1 MNKGLRVENLR
12 VGYPGR
18 EVLAGVSFAARPG
31 QITAVLGA
39 NGAGKSTLL
48 RAVCGLLPA
57 GGGCAL
63 DGESIAGLGTRQR
76 ARCIACLP
84 QRAGGELGL
93 TGLEMAL
100 LGFSPTLGLLE
111 QPGAAHTRQAL
122 AMLERLEAGAFAY
135 TDMRRL
141 SEGQRQ
147 LVLLARTL
155 VQPHRLLVLD
165 EPDAPLDCHHRRVL
179 LAALQADAAA
189 GAAVLLSSH
198 DVNFALRHAHRLLV
212 LGQGRLLADLC
223 PGQAQEQALAGALR
237 AAFGPVELVRHR
249 GGWLMIDGEE
259 P

>member
-1 MNKGLRVENLR
+1 MDNGLLVKDLR
-12 VGYPGR
+12 AGYPGR
-18 EVLAGVSFAARPG
+18 TVLAGVNCTARPG

-48 RAVCGLLPA
+48 RAVCGLLEA
-57 GGGCAL
+57 KGVCEL
-63 DGESIAGLGTRQR
+63 DGESIGGLSTRER
-76 ARCIACLP
+76 ARRIAYLP
-84 QRAGGELGL
+84 QRAGGELAL

-100 LGFSPTLGLLE
+100 LGFSPVLGLLE
-111 QPGAAHTRQAL
+111 QPGAAHTRQAQ
-122 AMLERLEAGAFAY
+122 AMLERLEAGAFAH
-135 TDMRRL
+135 TDMRQL

-165 EPDAPLDCHHRRVL
+165 EPDAPLDCRHRRVL

-189 GAAVLLSSH
+189 GASVLLSSH
-198 DVNFALRHAHRLLV
+198 DVNFSLRHAHRLLV

-223 PGQAQEQALAGALR
+223 PAEAAEQTLADALR

-249 GGWLMIDGEE
+249 GSWLMIDGEE